1 MNLSQTKFLI
11 SHMQIIDI
19 IKPLKKLQ
27 AIAEKTSDNA
37 FREGYLMALGHA
49 IELAEIQQLRI
60 NLSQAN
66 D

>member
-1 MNLSQTKFLI
+1 
-11 SHMQIIDI
+11 MQIIDI